1 MIFLAFLGPNE
12 LSVIERCIIEKCIIR
27 EVYYRGARSERFDC
41 NDDFGRTLSV
51 GRALF

>member
-12 LSVIERCIIEKCIIR
+12 LPVIDRCP
-27 EVYYRGARSERFDC
+27 YYRGARSERFVC